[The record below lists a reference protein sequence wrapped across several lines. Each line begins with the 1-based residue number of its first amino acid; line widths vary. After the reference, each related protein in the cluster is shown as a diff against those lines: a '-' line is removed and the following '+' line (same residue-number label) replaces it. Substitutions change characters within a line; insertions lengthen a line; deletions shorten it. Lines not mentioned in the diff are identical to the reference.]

1 MWYLRVGQTSCQ
13 ARMIKGLSLVDS
25 TSGNPIDHYG
35 TKNTF
40 HNLILRERHDPHPG
54 QVSTR
59 DRVAGEEEKKE
70 SEGGGYNSLFPCTFC
85 LVTDP
90 VNESR
95 ITRRHPRFDIQVD
108 PVNMLSDRDPRCC
121 SGSKTPP
128 RPPSGSAKGPMTTR
142 IPISYTSVSPF
153 RPPFFARYRPERG
166 PSENNKNKNDR
177 S

>member
-1 MWYLRVGQTSCQ
+1 MSR
-13 ARMIKGLSLVDS
+13 
-25 TSGNPIDHYG
+25 NPIDHHG

-40 HNLILRERHDPHPG
+40 HNLMRHDPHPG
-54 QVSTR
+54 QVPTR
-59 DRVAGEEEKKE
+59 DRVAGGEKKNLHAE
-70 SEGGGYNSLFPCTFC
+70 GYNSLFPYAFH

-95 ITRRHPRFDIQVD
+95 ITRRHPGFDIQVD
-108 PVNMLSDRDPRCC
+108 PVNVLSDRDPRCC